1 MIGPYLIA
9 CTLLVLAGA
18 SKAVRPAY
26 TVRGLAGVFGHPRL
40 LAVAVPLVAA
50 GELLLGL
57 AAFAR
62 PIPALA
68 IAVSASYACF
78 AAAVVVLRNQGGAL
92 ASCGCFGTP
101 DTPATGLHA
110 VVNAALAVSGAVI
123 AAVPPGGTVATVLDR
138 QPLHGVPLLL
148 AVAVGTW
155 LVVLVFTSL
164 ARLTAVRRDL
174 VTLPGAPRASGGSPS

>member
-18 SKAVRPAY
+18 SKALRPAN
-26 TVRGLAGVFGHPRL
+26 TVRGLAAVFGHRDL
-40 LAVAVPLVAA
+40 LAMVVPLVAG
-50 GELLLGL
+50 GELLLGVAAL
-57 AAFAR
+57 AWPA
-62 PIPALA
+62 PALA
-68 IAVSASYACF
+68 IAVAASYASF
-78 AAAVVVLRNQGGAL
+78 AVVVLILRNRGGAL

-110 VVNAALAVSGAVI
+110 IINAALAAACAVI
-123 AAVPPGGTVATVLDR
+123 AALPPGHPITTVLAR
-138 QPLHGVPLLL
+138 QPLSGVPLVL

-164 ARLTAVRRDL
+164 ARLSAVRR
-174 VTLPGAPRASGGSPS
+174 TLAATPGTSGGLSS